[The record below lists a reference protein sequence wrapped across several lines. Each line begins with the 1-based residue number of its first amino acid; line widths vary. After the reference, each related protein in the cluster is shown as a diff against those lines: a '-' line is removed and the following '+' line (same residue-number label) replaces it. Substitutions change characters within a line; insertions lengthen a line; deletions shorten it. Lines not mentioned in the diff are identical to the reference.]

1 MKIVNAVVAI
11 LILVMGAGTLGAR
24 IFFYPDLGV
33 EYVNVT
39 MKLGSLFFLLLIV
52 GFGLVCIWAEG
63 YIWDKKRSGWDN
75 MDLVVFHMFVLGL
88 ALTQVVVWEQSI
100 FKFLGMGIVMAVN
113 NLSI

>member
-39 MKLGSLFFLLLIV
+39 MKLGSLFFILLIV
-52 GFGLVCIWAEG
+52 GFGLVCIWAEKELWA
-63 YIWDKKRSGWDN
+63 IWDRGSW
-75 MDLVVFHMFVLGL
+75 VVMNVFTLGFL
-88 ALTQVVVWEQSI
+88 YLLMEEEGSI
-100 FKFLGMGIVMAVN
+100 GRFIYEGIV
-113 NLSI
+113 LSIKNLI